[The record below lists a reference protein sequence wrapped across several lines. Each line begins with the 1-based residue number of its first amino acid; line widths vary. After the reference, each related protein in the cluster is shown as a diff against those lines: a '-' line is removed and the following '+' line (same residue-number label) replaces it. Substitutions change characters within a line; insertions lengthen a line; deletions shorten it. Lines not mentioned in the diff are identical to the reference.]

1 MILKK
6 KVIARA
12 LALSFS
18 ITAAS
23 VAMVPAAY
31 AQSNTTGTIHGQ
43 VGTASGASVLV
54 EGVGTGVRRTA
65 EVDASG
71 RFQILSL
78 PPGDY
83 KVTLM
88 RGGRAEK
95 TEEVSVSL
103 ASSTEA
109 NFGSTERIQVT
120 GRASRIDMA
129 NTNVGATFS
138 AKELERLPVATNVG
152 AIIQLAPS
160 TVAGDPRY
168 GAANNAPSFGGAS
181 GSENAYYINGFPV
194 TNPLTQV
201 GFQQLPFGA
210 IADAQILSG
219 GYGAEFG
226 RSTGGV
232 VNITTKRGTNTMEAG
247 ASVSWQPDS
256 LTAKQRDLVFPNG
269 AMYRAD
275 SLTKTDRY
283 TVAGYWG
290 GPIIKDKLFFFVAA
304 EQNKTNR
311 DLVRLTSVDA
321 AADPNNGFT
330 ENRITIPRLYAKLDW
345 NITDNHHLELTMVRE
360 TPEESRQYYGFNYA
374 TLSRNSVKGA
384 GVDYKNY
391 GPTPL
396 AAAQGGDLNIIKYT
410 GNLTDNLT
418 ITALH
423 GETSQDIRQ
432 NLRPYDPNMPLITFT
447 ATGKLAGLNYINNQ
461 SVNTNVLAENAFS
474 KTKGDR
480 VDLEYKVNEQH
491 TVRGGFDNMRL
502 NNFSGQHTAGGTN
515 WRYSRQTCT
524 SNALASQGGV
534 TVAAVQANALKDAAG
549 NCYVVRWFQF
559 SDDSPAVVDQAAQY
573 IEDRWQVT
581 NRLLLTLGLRNE
593 EFKNYDDRG
602 NAIIKQTNQIEPR
615 VAAAFD
621 LNGDGSTK
629 LFGTTG
635 RYHLQVPANVALRGI
650 GPSKFLRQYFA
661 YSGIDPKTGAPTGT
675 VPIGNL
681 FSPDGETGA
690 PKLPGYAAATDL
702 KSHYQDELALGF
714 EKAFNK
720 NLNAGVKVTYRK
732 LQSTIEDWCDAR
744 PFDAWAKKNGVN
756 TDYFHGAGAFANKL
770 PGDVSQLCHIVNPG
784 VTNVFDMDLNGD
796 GKAEHIVLS
805 PLDMGGG
812 ESSRDGAALQKP
824 DRKYIALD
832 FFAEHPFDGK
842 WYGKVNYT
850 WSKSTGNTEGQ
861 LNSDLGQADPA
872 TTQAYDFKEIQ
883 EYASGRLPNDR
894 RHVVKAFGFYS
905 LTPEWAIGG
914 NLTLASGRPMGCLG
928 YYVDPNNGGSGY
940 ADAYRYCNLSAADLG
955 NGDPTK
961 NVPVPRGSVGELP
974 WTRTLDLNV
983 TYKPQALK
991 GVTAKL
997 DVFNV
1002 TNSQEATYRTETTDA
1017 VSPYGTILGYGAP
1030 RSAKISVQYDKKF

>member
-1 MILKK
+1 MFKK

-12 LALSFS
+12 LAVTFS
-18 ITAAS
+18 IAAAS
-23 VAMVPAAY
+23 VAMLPEAY

-43 VGTASGASVLV
+43 VAAGSGASILV
-54 EGVGTGVRRTA
+54 EGVGTGFRRNVTVEA
-65 EVDASG
+65 DG
-71 RFQILSL
+71 RYQVLSL

-83 KVTLM
+83 KVSLI
-88 RGGRAEK
+88 RSGKVERSED
-95 TEEVSVSL
+95 VSVSL

-109 NFGSTERIQVT
+109 NFGTAERIQVT
-120 GRASRIDMA
+120 GRASRIDVTS
-129 NTNVGATFS
+129 TNVGATFT
-138 AKELERLPVATNVG
+138 ARDLERLPVAQNVG

-160 TVAGDPRY
+160 TVPGDPRY
-168 GAANNAPSFGGAS
+168 GGANNGPSFGGAS
-181 GSENAYYINGFPV
+181 GSENAYFINGFPV

-210 IADAQILSG
+210 IADTQILSG

-232 VNITTKRGTNTMEAG
+232 VNITTKRGTNTTEAG
-247 ASVSWQPDS
+247 ASFQWAPNS
-256 LTAKQRDLVFPNG
+256 LRAKQKDIVFPNG
-269 AMYRAD
+269 TMYRAD
-275 SLTKTDRY
+275 SLTKTDQY
-283 TVAGYWG
+283 TVGAYVG
-290 GPIIKDKLFFFVAA
+290 GAAIKDKLFFFVAA

-311 DLVRLTSVDA
+311 DLVRLTSIDA
-321 AADPNNGFT
+321 AADTKNGFT
-330 ENRITIPRLYAKLDW
+330 ENKVTNPRLYAKVDW
-345 NITDNHHLELTMVRE
+345 NLTENHHLELTMIRE

-374 TLSRNSVKGA
+374 TMSRNNVPGA

-432 NLRPYDPNMPLITFT
+432 NLRPYDPTMPLITFT
-447 ATGKLAGLNYINNQ
+447 ATGKLAGLNYVNNQ
-461 SVNTNVLAENAFS
+461 PVNANVLADNAYS

-480 VDLEYKVNEQH
+480 LDLEYKVNEQH
-491 TVRGGFDNMRL
+491 TVRGGLDYMKL
-502 NNFSGQHTAGGTN
+502 TNFAGQHTPGGTN
-515 WRYSRQTCT
+515 WRYSRQACT

-549 NCYVVRWFQF
+549 NCYLVRWFQF
-559 SDDSPAVVDQAAQY
+559 SDDNPAAVDQSAQY

-581 NRLLLTLGLRNE
+581 NRLLVTLGLRNE

-602 NAIIKQTNQIEPR
+602 NAIISQTRQLEPR
-615 VAAAFD
+615 LAAAYD
-621 LNGDGSTK
+621 MNGDGSTK

-661 YSGIDPKTGAPTGT
+661 YTGIDPKTGAPTGQIP
-675 VPIGNL
+675 VGAV

-690 PKLPGYAAATDL
+690 PKLPGYAAASDL
-702 KSHYQDELALGF
+702 KSHYQDEFALGF
-714 EKAFNK
+714 EKAVSK
-720 NLNAGVKVTYRK
+720 SLNAGVKLTYRQLK
-732 LQSTIEDWCDAR
+732 STIEDWCDAR
-744 PFDAWAKKNGVN
+744 PFDAWAAKNGVN
-756 TDYFHGAGAFANKL
+756 TDYFHGTGAFANKL

-784 VTNVFDMDLNGD
+784 VTNTFDMDLNGD
-796 GKAEHIVLS
+796 GKPEHIVLT
-805 PLDMGGG
+805 PTDMGGG

-824 DRKYIALD
+824 DRKYVALD
-832 FFAEHPFDGK
+832 FFAEHPYDGK

-850 WSKSTGNTEGQ
+850 WSRSTGNTEGQ

-894 RHVVKAFGFYS
+894 RHVIKAFGFYT
-905 LTPEWAIGG
+905 LTPEWAVGG
-914 NLTLASGRPMGCLG
+914 NLTLASGRPKGCLG

-940 ADAYRYCNLSAADLG
+940 GDSYRYCNLSAADLG

-961 NVPVPRGSVGELP
+961 SVPVPRGSLGDLP
-974 WTRTLDLNV
+974 WTRILDMNV
-983 TYKPQALK
+983 TYKPQYLK
-991 GVTAKL
+991 GVSAKL

-1002 TNSQEATYRTETTDA
+1002 FNSQEATYRQEQTDQ

-1030 RSAKISVQYDKKF
+1030 RSAKISLQYDKKF